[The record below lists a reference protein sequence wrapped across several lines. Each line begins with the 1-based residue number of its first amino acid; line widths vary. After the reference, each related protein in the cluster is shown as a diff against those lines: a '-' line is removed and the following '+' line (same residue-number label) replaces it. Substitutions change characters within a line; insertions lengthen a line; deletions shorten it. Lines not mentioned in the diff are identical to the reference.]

1 MARTDLRSCHLGSF
15 TVGKLSLGEITQIPS
30 LGSCHLGKIPR
41 PYIWFISQT
50 QVIPRC
56 FFMYYHQISKHRSF
70 HGVSLRV
77 IASLVNI
84 GHSMQC
90 FFMCYHEISKHIGH
104 STVFLHVL
112 SSD

>member
-30 LGSCHLGKIPR
+30 LGSCHLGN
-41 PYIWFISQT
+41 IWVISQT
-50 QVIPRC
+50 QVIPQC

-90 FFMCYHEISKHIGH
+90 FFMCYHQISKHIGH

-112 SSD
+112 SSDK